1 MLVGCRYR
9 PVVGVAHGGC
19 VGDDIVLVERR
30 LTDVLCVQ
38 HHASLNAN
46 YSFTH
51 THTHTHTH
59 TDRLSAA
66 AVLPRDA
73 MLARY
78 IQDEVTWHSPWSR
91 YVRHFVGIIVKKLN
105 SLKHLVRTTMA
116 GSHN

>member
-1 MLVGCRYR
+1 VCVGGLQISTGSWR
-9 PVVGVAHGGC
+9 VC

-38 HHASLNAN
+38 QHASLNAN
-46 YSFTH
+46 YSF
-51 THTHTHTH
+51 THTHTH

-78 IQDEVTWHSPWSR
+78 IRGEVTSPSPWPR
-91 YVRHFVGIIVKKLN
+91 YDRHFVGITRCNVWRSVVKICRVIQINLC
-105 SLKHLVRTTMA
+105 
-116 GSHN
+116 